1 MKKKSYVRCLYL
13 CLPELLSSPLF
24 LTFWKGI
31 NEKDEEENIINLTSD
46 RREQVHFFFSLAF
59 LFSTKC
65 PVSLL
70 NFSFKKT
77 RTNEKSFDDFSFYG
91 QSNKKK
97 NNVNRTKLK

>member
-1 MKKKSYVRCLYL
+1 MS
-13 CLPELLSSPLF
+13 LPVSTWIIILPSLF
-24 LTFWKGI
+24 FNFLERY

-46 RREQVHFFFSLAF
+46 RREQVHFLAF

-91 QSNKKK
+91 QSNKKN

>member
-24 LTFWKGI
+24 FFNFLERY

-46 RREQVHFFFSLAF
+46 RREQVHFLAF

-70 NFSFKKT
+70 NFSL
-77 RTNEKSFDDFSFYG
+77 
-91 QSNKKK
+91 KK
-97 NNVNRTKLK
+97 NENK